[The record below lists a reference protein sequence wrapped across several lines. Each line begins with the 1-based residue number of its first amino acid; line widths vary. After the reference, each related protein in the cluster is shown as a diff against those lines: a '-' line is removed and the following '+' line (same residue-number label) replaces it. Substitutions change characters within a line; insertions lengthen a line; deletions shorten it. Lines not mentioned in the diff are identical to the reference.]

1 MWFEEDETESIT
13 DHVLPLMIRT
23 ADLLAL
29 ALANLHL
36 RENLHEQAIRDP
48 LTGLFNRRFL
58 NEALARK
65 LSEAQ
70 RHQRALALLLLDIDH
85 FKRINDTYGHDA
97 GDAVLRAVGR
107 LLSSGLRAEDT
118 ACRFGGEEMLL
129 VLSEI
134 TREDALASAERLRK
148 TICTLDIESG
158 GAVLPLI
165 TVSIGVSLFPYH
177 GTTADTLITA
187 ADHALYEAKT
197 GGRNRV
203 CVAKEK
209 EPSHEEVA
217 AQRVVE

>member
-1 MWFEEDETESIT
+1 
-13 DHVLPLMIRT
+13 
-23 ADLLAL
+23 
-29 ALANLHL
+29 
-36 RENLHEQAIRDP
+36 
-48 LTGLFNRRFL
+48 
-58 NEALARK
+58 
-65 LSEAQ
+65 
-70 RHQRALALLLLDIDH
+70 
-85 FKRINDTYGHDA
+85 
-97 GDAVLRAVGR
+97 
-107 LLSSGLRAEDT
+107 
-118 ACRFGGEEMLL
+118 MLL

-209 EPSHEEVA
+209 EPSHEEVEV
-217 AQRVVE
+217 QRVVE